1 LRVTSCCGVCSW
13 GVTGFDAAAAVFPFF
28 EAVAPFFPSAAAI
41 AFLAL
46 PFFLAWWTW
55 IAIRLA
61 LICLGGGI
69 RTLVLIRWLTLIW
82 AWTAWATVM
91 TVAVATA
98 IPTVSEVTLAATLF
112 TGRRIGGRFWRG

>member
-1 LRVTSCCGVCSW
+1 LRVTSCRSVGSRS
-13 GVTGFDAAAAVFPFF
+13 VTGFDAAAAVFPFF
-28 EAVAPFFPSAAAI
+28 ETIASFLPAAAAI
-41 AFLAL
+41 AFLSL
-46 PFFLAWWTW
+46 PFFLAWCTW

-61 LICLGGGI
+61 LICLGSGI

-112 TGRRIGGRFWRG
+112 TGRRIGGRFWRC